1 MKTCIYN
8 LCEGFVDDVAL
19 EACARFIKDG
29 GLVAFPTET
38 VYGLGCNG
46 FDEAAVE
53 SLYEAKN
60 RPLVKPISLC
70 VHDLSV
76 AESVAVFDD
85 RARALF
91 KAFMPGPLTVVL
103 PKRPCVPD
111 IVTAGLD
118 SVGIRV
124 PSNPIALKL
133 SKLSGVPIALPS
145 ANLSGQGALTD
156 GNEVVSVFDG
166 KIDAVINAGRTEK
179 GMESTIVSLVGEPR
193 IIRCGAI
200 SDEALE
206 PYLK

>member
-1 MKTCIYN
+1 M
-8 LCEGFVDDVAL
+8 CEGFVDDVAL

-70 VHDLSV
+70 VHDLYV

-91 KAFMPGPLTVVL
+91 EAFMPGPLTIVL

-133 SKLSGVPIALPS
+133 SKLAGVPIALPS

-156 GNEVVSVFDG
+156 GDEVVAVFNG
-166 KIDAVINAGRTEK
+166 RINAIINGGLTEK
-179 GMESTIVSLVGEPR
+179 GMESTIVSLVDVPR
-193 IIRCGAI
+193 ILRRGAI
-200 SDEALE
+200 SEEILE